1 MTSDLLP
8 VLSENLFICI
18 VFGLI
23 LILVGIITGY
33 IIGNTSLRTKVEKAI
48 EDYEKERRKTLVQR
62 QIIENVGLGVIVY
75 DQTNGVLY
83 ANAAIEKLP
92 GFMQDGIPR
101 DIEAFLNCY
110 DKDNQLKS
118 NYMLGLQNGVNTT
131 RANYYVA
138 NRIYEIK
145 IMRKNSDISEG
156 TLEIVIVED
165 ITQIKDDEKR
175 QKDLAANVSH
185 ELKTPLTVIKASE
198 VFFDNAGPDNMPEY
212 DDFRRWGDRIVLNC
226 NRMQDIV
233 EDFLVLSMTST
244 TNKMS
249 IFDIEDC
256 VNKAIANIS
265 DYKGR
270 DRVQLTFDRGTEHPP
285 LLFGNGRLV
294 MRLIINL
301 LTNAVKYIEFDGKTV
316 PNTIKVSIVTID
328 DRIAVQVEDNGRG
341 IAQKDLDHLFERF
354 YRVDNSGSRD
364 VGGSGIGLAIAKEIA
379 DMHDGSIAVASKL
392 GSGSTFT
399 FVMPVAATIFNN
411 TRDDGKTGLVSDRP
425 FFRAA
430 ARFMG
435 AQICE
440 AVRSMGYDDME
451 QAVEDYEN
459 TSDIDKAE
467 KDKKLAA
474 LIGGFSEERYQDLI
488 DELLFI
494 DTEMDDLDDLAEE
507 ETVAPL
513 VEPEANEAAMD
524 NAPVYTEPVFGED
537 EPEKFIPE
545 ASEEI
550 VNQANEEMEMMR
562 QKEEARKLLTQ
573 PILPR
578 SPQYKP
584 SEHTENDNTVTKPAQ
599 VNVIHP
605 ETPKKEYNTE
615 AKKPTGKRDSLFGNL
630 QQRVEDEHQGVR
642 SSLKKMLDENDT
654 RKGGKK

>member
-8 VLSENLFICI
+8 VLSENIFIVV

-23 LILVGIITGY
+23 LVLLGIITGY
-33 IIGNTSLRTKVEKAI
+33 VIGNTSLRSKVEKDLNDL
-48 EDYEKERRKTLVQR
+48 EDERRKSLVQR
-62 QIIENVGLGVIVY
+62 QILENVGLGVIVY
-75 DQTNGVLY
+75 DSSGALY
-83 ANAAIEKLP
+83 ANNTIEKLQ
-92 GFMQDGIPR
+92 GFIQGGIPR
-101 DIEAFLNCY
+101 DIQSFLNCY

-118 NYMLGLQNGVNTT
+118 NYLLGLQNGINTT

-145 IMRKNSDISEG
+145 IIRKNSDISDG

-198 VFFDNAGPDNMPEY
+198 VFFENASPDNMPSYE
-212 DDFRRWGDRIVLNC
+212 DFQRWGERIVLNC

-244 TNKMS
+244 TNKMG
-249 IFDIEDC
+249 IFDIQEC
-256 VNKAIANIS
+256 VNKAIANIA

-270 DRVQLTFDRGTEHPP
+270 DRVNLTLSRSDEYPP

-301 LTNAVKYIEFDGKTV
+301 LTNAVKYIEFEGKTA
-316 PNTIKVSIVTID
+316 PNTIKVSIMTID

-379 DMHDGSIAVASKL
+379 DMHDGSIAVTSKV
-392 GSGSTFT
+392 GSGSMFT
-399 FVMPVAATIFNN
+399 FVMPVASTIFDS
-411 TRDDGKTGLVSDRP
+411 TRDDGKAGLISDKP
-425 FFRAA
+425 FYRAA
-430 ARFMG
+430 ALFLG
-435 AQICE
+435 SQICE
-440 AVRSMGYDDME
+440 AVRSMGYDDMVPV
-451 QAVEDYEN
+451 VEDYEN
-459 TSDIDKAE
+459 TPPIEKKE
-467 KDKKLAA
+467 KDRKLAS
-474 LIGGFSEERYQDLI
+474 LIGGINEERYADLI
-488 DELLFI
+488 DELLYI
-494 DTEMDDLDDLAEE
+494 DTEMEDLDDLAEE
-507 ETVAPL
+507 ETVAP
-513 VEPEANEAAMD
+513 VMEEQAEEIPEAQPASPD
-524 NAPVYTEPVFGED
+524 DLD
-537 EPEKFIPE
+537 EPEIAIPE

-550 VNQANEEMEMMR
+550 ANQANEELELLK

-578 SPQYKP
+578 SAQFKP
-584 SEHTENDNTVTKPAQ
+584 AETSENDNTVTKNAEKR
-599 VNVIHP
+599 VIHP
-605 ETPKKEYNTE
+605 ELPKKEYNTE
-615 AKKPTGKRDSLFGNL
+615 AKKQTGKRESLFGNL
-630 QQRVEDEHQGVR
+630 QQRVEDEHQSVR

-654 RKGGKK
+654 LTGGKK